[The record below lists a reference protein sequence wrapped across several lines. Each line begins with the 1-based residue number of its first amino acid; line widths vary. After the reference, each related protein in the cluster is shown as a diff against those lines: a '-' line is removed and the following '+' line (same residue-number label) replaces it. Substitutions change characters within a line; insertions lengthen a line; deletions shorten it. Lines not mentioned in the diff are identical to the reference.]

1 MVLLLGCLVL
11 ELGRV
16 GRGVYRKQ
24 HHSEALPDPS
34 RPCEKDCGS
43 GPQDGPKMDQD
54 GIKMGQEGL

>member
-1 MVLLLGCLVL
+1 ML